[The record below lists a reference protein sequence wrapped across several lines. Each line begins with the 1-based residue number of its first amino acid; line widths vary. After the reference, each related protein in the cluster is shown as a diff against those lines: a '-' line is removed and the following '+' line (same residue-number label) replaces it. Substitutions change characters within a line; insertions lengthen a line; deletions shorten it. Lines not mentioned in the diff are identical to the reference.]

1 MGEYQQAFLKHEP
14 EKPRAMIAKFTDLPP
29 QVEAFMLETVTK
41 RIARFES
48 DNTPFK
54 ILDEMVDGD

>member
-1 MGEYQQAFLKHEP
+1 
-14 EKPRAMIAKFTDLPP
+14 MIAKFTDIPP
-29 QVEAFMLETVTK
+29 QVEAFMLEKVTK